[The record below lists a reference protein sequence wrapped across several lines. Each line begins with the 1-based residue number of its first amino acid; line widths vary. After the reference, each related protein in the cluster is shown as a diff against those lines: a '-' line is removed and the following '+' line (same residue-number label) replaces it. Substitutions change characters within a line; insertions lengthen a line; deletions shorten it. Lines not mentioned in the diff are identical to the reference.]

1 MMTNLRQ
8 SLTFAFLLWCAVCLT
23 ACSDEQAKLKP
34 LASNAVILAFGDSL
48 TFGMGANSK
57 TESYPAVLQQ
67 LSERKVINAG
77 IPGEISQQGLLR
89 LPAILEQTKPDLVV
103 LCHGGND
110 LIRKLGN
117 EQLKNNLSEMIRL
130 IQASGAQVVLI
141 AVPQFSLTLAVPELY
156 NELATAFNIPIE
168 QSIIRELE
176 GNAKLKSDT
185 IHPNAMGY
193 QLLAEHIRTLILS
206 AGGL

>member
-1 MMTNLRQ
+1 MTNLRQ
-8 SLTFAFLLWCAVCLT
+8 SLTFSFLLWCAVCLT

-34 LASNAVILAFGDSL
+34 LANNAVILAYGDSL
-48 TFGMGANSK
+48 TFGTGANSK

-67 LSERKVINAG
+67 LSGRDVINAG
-77 IPGEISQQGLLR
+77 IPGEISQEGLLR

-117 EQLKNNLSEMIRL
+117 DQLKNNLREMIRL
-130 IQASGAQVVLI
+130 IQASGAEAVLI
-141 AVPQFSLTLAVPELY
+141 AVPQFNLTLAVPALY
-156 NELATAFNIPIE
+156 AEIATEFNIPVE

-176 GNAKLKSDT
+176 GNVKVKSDT

-193 QLLAEHIRTLILS
+193 KLLAQRIRTLISS
-206 AGGL
+206 AGGI